1 MIDLGRETDGNNE
14 ICLGVRFALCII
26 KVLPVT
32 NSVFSEN
39 LCLYTFHTL

>member
-1 MIDLGRETDGNNE
+1 MIFIHFMYSYTDLDSKSAK
-14 ICLGVRFALCII
+14 FYF
-26 KVLPVT
+26 KVLPMA